1 MPSTPAP
8 IDQTAA
14 KKSAMR
20 KHIGG
25 LRDTMDAVA
34 RANETALCHQQVLAS
49 TEYKEAGHLL
59 CTLAFGSEID
69 TRPLIADALS
79 RGKRVALP
87 RVDPL
92 SKNLRLFSIDADS
105 VFERSK
111 WGIDEPLLTAPP
123 VAVGELDFVLVP
135 GLAFDAH
142 GNRLGY
148 GRGYYDRL
156 LGALSPGATRMAMA
170 FTCQIVAV
178 VPTSPTDEKIDRLV
192 TAASTTRFTHAKPA
206 THAAGPTSSDR

>member
-1 MPSTPAP
+1 MTSTPAP

-20 KHIGG
+20 MHIGA
-25 LRDTMDAVA
+25 LRDAMDVDV
-34 RANETALCHQQVLAS
+34 RASETALCHQLVLAS
-49 TEYKEAGHLL
+49 PEYKTAGHLL
-59 CTLAFGSEID
+59 CTLSFGSEID
-69 TRPLIADALS
+69 TRPLIADALA

-92 SKNLRLFSIDADS
+92 SKNLRLFSIDTDS

-111 WGIDEPLLTAPP
+111 WGIDEPLLTASP
-123 VAVGELDFVLVP
+123 VAVCELDFVLVP
-135 GLAFDAH
+135 GLAFDAA

-156 LGALSPGATRMAMA
+156 LAGLSPGATRMSMA
-170 FTCQIVAV
+170 FACQIVAV
-178 VPTSPTDEKIDRLV
+178 VPTSPTDEKIDLLV
-192 TAASTTRFTHAKPA
+192 SAASTTRMRRSTPSTVSASPA
-206 THAAGPTSSDR
+206 ARPT